1 MTSRIYF
8 GKMNS
13 TIGSVVPLAMFFK
26 SRQKTRCCWALGNRA
41 ISSKIHLKKF
51 STTFPLCIVCSNK
64 LSQGPCESTCPGVE
78 IGMYS
83 GFGVFRATNKGGC
96 NHDFFRCCKVHFV
109 IMSQLQN
116 RVPTFW
122 AHKDASYTIL
132 PNSSSGCQR
141 NGLGW
146 VRDKK
151 LLQPEVLS

>member
-1 MTSRIYF
+1 MKKARLLEIFLEKRVQPSKIFYEGTAPVRNCVTVAAPS
-8 GKMNS
+8 S
-13 TIGSVVPLAMFFK
+13 LSFFLNQDK
-26 SRQKTRCCWALGNRA
+26 RLCCWALGNRA

-96 NHDFFRCCKVHFV
+96 NHDFFRCCKVNFV

-116 RVPTFW
+116 RVTTFW
-122 AHKDASYTIL
+122 AHKDASYTTL
-132 PNSSSGCQR
+132 PNSSSGC
-141 NGLGW
+141 
-146 VRDKK
+146 
-151 LLQPEVLS
+151 